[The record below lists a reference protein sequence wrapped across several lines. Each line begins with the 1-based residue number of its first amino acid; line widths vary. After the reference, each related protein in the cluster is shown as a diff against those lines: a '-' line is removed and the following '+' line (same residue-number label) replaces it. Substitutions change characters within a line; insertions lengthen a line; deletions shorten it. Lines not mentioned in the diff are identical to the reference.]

1 MKFHGKK
8 RIGKNEI
15 FNDICAQFKPNTCRL
30 SLLFFVIFISNSTQK
45 QTRNTV
51 AFCVP
56 RENRKNDCY
65 LYFSK
70 ALQAIDI
77 VTQYC
82 AKNMTVIILPS

>member
-1 MKFHGKK
+1 MTFV
-8 RIGKNEI
+8 
-15 FNDICAQFKPNTCRL
+15 L
-30 SLLFFVIFISNSTQK
+30 SLNQTHAGFLCYSFVIFISNSTQK